1 MDSIFNP
8 ATIESFIVRI
18 NKLTPATPALW
29 GKMNVAQMLAHCQ
42 VPIQVAVGDIVSKGG
57 LIGLLFGRIAKKKL
71 VNDQPFERNLP
82 TMKEAKIADVR
93 NFEQEKAAL
102 IVLVKKF
109 ESGPGVLING
119 PHPFFGPLTVD
130 EWSTLQYKHL
140 DHHLRQFGA

>member
-8 ATIESFIVRI
+8 ATIESFIARI

-42 VPIQVAVGDIVSKGG
+42 VPIQVAVGGIVTKGG
-57 LIGLLFGRIAKKKL
+57 LIALLFGRIAKKKL

-93 NFEQEKAAL
+93 DFEKERAAL
-102 IVLVKKF
+102 IALVKKF
-109 ESGPGVLING
+109 ETGPEVLIKG

-140 DHHLRQFGA
+140 DHHLRQFGV

>member
-8 ATIESFIVRI
+8 ATTESFIARI
-18 NKLTPATPALW
+18 NKLTPLTPALW

-42 VPIQVAVGDIVSKGG
+42 VPIQVAVGDIITKGG
-57 LIGLLFGRIAKKKL
+57 LIALLFGRMAKKKL

-93 NFEQEKAAL
+93 DFEKEKAEL

-109 ESGPGVLING
+109 ENGPLVLING

-130 EWSTLQYKHL
+130 EWSTLQTKHL
-140 DHHLRQFGA
+140 DHHLRQFGV